1 MFVGGVHVGGP
12 FAVHKGETVNL
23 GIVRNF
29 TGSTSVQLREVD
41 SNSAED
47 NLGLRAVLDN
57 SVTHGNLIFDAAKKA
72 YCAVNS
78 TGGRVTGSHRQPSRV
93 GRVHS
98 RGGAR
103 PIGAGGPGGREPRWL
118 VSNGC
123 FWVTGVVDVRPGPPS
138 ADRGEI
144 GAPAR
149 E

>member
-1 MFVGGVHVGGP
+1 MATITLHSMTCVKLQDSITSDEIKVFVGGVHVGGP
-12 FAVHKGETVNL
+12 FGVHKGETVNL

-78 TGGRVTGSHRQPSRV
+78 TRSPRNRVAPTTESG
-93 GRVHS
+93 
-98 RGGAR
+98 
-103 PIGAGGPGGREPRWL
+103 
-118 VSNGC
+118 
-123 FWVTGVVDVRPGPPS
+123 RPGPLAGRGP
-138 ADRGEI
+138 ADRRRRPGR
-144 GAPAR
+144 AR
-149 E
+149 A